1 MELRSIFAWSL
12 AVTVHFLLPE
22 LSGGTGVKDAFSIS
36 MLRGIGRLIA
46 LAAILALG
54 APLHAQD
61 TAANDAAK
69 RKVKARV
76 AAEYPQLAKQMGV
89 SGKVKVEVTITADGK
104 VSNTKVVGGSPVLT
118 SAAVDAVKKWKFEPG
133 PKDTIEIIE
142 FEFKD
147 PNG

>member
-1 MELRSIFAWSL
+1 MAHAI
-12 AVTVHFLLPE
+12 
-22 LSGGTGVKDAFSIS
+22 SIS
-36 MLRGIGRLIA
+36 MARGIGRLIA

-61 TAANDAAK
+61 PAANDTAK

-89 SGKVKVEVTITADGK
+89 SGKVKVEVTITPDGK

>member
-1 MELRSIFAWSL
+1 VAHAI
-12 AVTVHFLLPE
+12 
-22 LSGGTGVKDAFSIS
+22 SIS
-36 MLRGIGRLIA
+36 MVRGIGRLIA

-61 TAANDAAK
+61 SAANDAGK

-89 SGKVKVEVTITADGK
+89 SGKVKVEVTITAEGK
-104 VSNTKVVGGSPVLT
+104 VSSTKIVGGSPVLT

>member
-1 MELRSIFAWSL
+1 VAHAI
-12 AVTVHFLLPE
+12 
-22 LSGGTGVKDAFSIS
+22 SIS
-36 MLRGIGRLIA
+36 MVRGIGRLIA

-61 TAANDAAK
+61 SAANDAGK

-104 VSNTKVVGGSPVLT
+104 VSSTKIVGGSPVLT

-133 PKDTIEIIE
+133 PKETVEIIE